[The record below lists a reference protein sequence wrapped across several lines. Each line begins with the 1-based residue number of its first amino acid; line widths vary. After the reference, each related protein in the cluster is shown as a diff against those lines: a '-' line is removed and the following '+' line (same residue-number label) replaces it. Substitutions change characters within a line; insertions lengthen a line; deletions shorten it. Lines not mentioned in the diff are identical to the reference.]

1 LKKILPAFS
10 YLFHPLF
17 IPLYVMICFVV
28 MGGSYLFPAE
38 IFLIAIQIF
47 IVMVLIPIAFYF
59 LLRTLGK
66 ADSVMLADVRQRR
79 LPLFLQ
85 CILILLLLWQTV
97 SADRIPELY
106 YFFVGALITSA
117 VALCFALVRIK
128 VSLHLAGMGAMVFYV
143 VALSVFKEYNAIP
156 LLAFLLLVTGLVAS
170 SRLEMDAHSH
180 RELILGFFC
189 GMVPQISLWY
199 FWL

>member
-1 LKKILPAFS
+1 MKKILPVFS

-17 IPLYVMICFVV
+17 IPLYVMICFVI

-38 IFLIAIQIF
+38 IFLIFIQIF

-66 ADSVMLADVRQRR
+66 ADSVMLSNVGQRR
-79 LPLFLQ
+79 LPLFMQ
-85 CILILLLLWQTV
+85 CLLILLLLWQSV
-97 SADRIPELY
+97 SAARIPELY
-106 YFFVGALITSA
+106 YFFVGALVTSA
-117 VALCFALVRIK
+117 VALVFAFARIK
-128 VSLHLAGMGAMVFYV
+128 VSLHLAGMGAMLFYV
-143 VALSVFKEYNAIP
+143 IALSVFKEYNALP
-156 LLAFLLLVTGLVAS
+156 LLAFLLLITGLVAS

-180 RELILGFFC
+180 RELALGFLC
-189 GMVPQISLWY
+189 GMIPQVSLWY